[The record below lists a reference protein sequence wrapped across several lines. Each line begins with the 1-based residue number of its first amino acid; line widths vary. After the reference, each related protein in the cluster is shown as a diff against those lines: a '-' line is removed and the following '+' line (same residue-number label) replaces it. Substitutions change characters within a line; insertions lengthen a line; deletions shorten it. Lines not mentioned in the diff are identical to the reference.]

1 MKNNHFTFRAKVN
14 NLEELENKLILLEAT
29 LIKTSHYIDTYFKT
43 AKGTLKLRESRR
55 QTVLINYENKRI
67 NSSISDEV
75 MVYNH
80 KFSNALK
87 NILKFQFGIDKV
99 ITTKRKIFCFENIQ
113 FHLDK
118 VEELGNFIQL
128 EVQNPDNN
136 FNELQ
141 LSAQYDF
148 FWEFLEI
155 QLNQQVNK
163 SYYELNTSS
172 IAVGKIEKEH
182 YSSNI
187 N

>member
-1 MKNNHFTFRAKVN
+1 VN
-14 NLEELENKLILLEAT
+14 NLEELENKLVLLEAT

-55 QTVLINYENKRI
+55 QTILINYENKRVK
-67 NSSISDEV
+67 SRKSDEV
-75 MVYNH
+75 IVYNH

-99 ITTKRKIFCFENIQ
+99 ITMKRKIFSFENIQ
-113 FHLDK
+113 FQLDT
-118 VEELGNFIQL
+118 VEALGDFIQV

-155 QLNQQVNK
+155 HPNQQIYK
-163 SYYELNTSS
+163 SYHELSTTS
-172 IAVGKIEKEH
+172 IVQGKIGKE
-182 YSSNI
+182 YCSSTINVTSNI
-187 N
+187 AEYI